1 MICWNRV
8 VDLLIEELIKQANQV
23 SSHSF
28 FEMTLPLSEIQQNG
42 ALAWLK
48 EQKIYPQFYFQQ
60 RDTQQRVI
68 ALGSEKSF
76 TSIESAEKFLNNSQ
90 DYCNTEH
97 NTAVIVGGMTFDK
110 QSHFYIPSFLM
121 IETSSELVIRCNS
134 LHSNVDQRFIEL
146 EKKLKSLQNRSFE
159 NISSDNLTVL
169 SLIEQKP
176 QYEQWQQLMNDAL
189 GNIEKGEF
197 SKVVLARRN
206 RYQMTA
212 PINAYD
218 LLINSHQYNQNCYH
232 FLWAINEQSA
242 FVGSTPERLYQ
253 RNDKQ
258 LLTEALAGTVKT
270 QRNQQDSDKQLEW
283 LMHDDKNN
291 FENRLV
297 VDDILEKIM
306 SFTES
311 IGVSALSSK
320 RLNYVQHLQ
329 RTISAQIKEHYQDGK
344 ILKAIHPSA
353 AVCGLPYTAAYE
365 FIQKNE
371 LFERGWYAGTLG
383 IISQRLSEFC
393 VTIRSAIVTNEY
405 IDIYTGA
412 GIVENSDIHS
422 EWLELDDKAQGLLA
436 LFNH

>member
-1 MICWNRV
+1 M
-8 VDLLIEELIKQANQV
+8 
-23 SSHSF
+23 
-28 FEMTLPLSEIQQNG
+28 
-42 ALAWLK
+42 
-48 EQKIYPQFYFQQ
+48 
-60 RDTQQRVI
+60 
-68 ALGSEKSF
+68 
-76 TSIESAEKFLNNSQ
+76 
-90 DYCNTEH
+90 
-97 NTAVIVGGMTFDK
+97 
-110 QSHFYIPSFLM
+110 
-121 IETSSELVIRCNS
+121 
-134 LHSNVDQRFIEL
+134 
-146 EKKLKSLQNRSFE
+146 
-159 NISSDNLTVL
+159 
-169 SLIEQKP
+169 
-176 QYEQWQQLMNDAL
+176 
-189 GNIEKGEF
+189 
-197 SKVVLARRN
+197 
-206 RYQMTA
+206 
-212 PINAYD
+212 
-218 LLINSHQYNQNCYH
+218 
-232 FLWAINEQSA
+232 
-242 FVGSTPERLYQ
+242 
-253 RNDKQ
+253 
-258 LLTEALAGTVKT
+258 
-270 QRNQQDSDKQLEW
+270 
-283 LMHDDKNN
+283 
-291 FENRLV
+291 